1 MPMEAELLACW
12 EGLNLAMQWIDKPII
27 LESVCNAL
35 KAMMENSVTPCVTE
49 SLIIFFKFLIKH

>member
-1 MPMEAELLACW
+1 MEAELLACW

-35 KAMMENSVTPCVTE
+35 KAMMENSVTHCVT
-49 SLIIFFKFLIKH
+49 